1 MTLRSKRVPQ
11 KVEALCASL
20 FDAGL
25 CLVQRELDPLHH
37 TTRPIQRL
45 FRTTAAENHEI
56 IGVVHDS
63 GSEHLTPTGDPP
75 ILQKTVHIQVCE
87 QRTDHSALRC
97 ATSAVFATA
106 HLSISVFIPLLRPNL
121 QPHLYPTQH
130 IS

>member
-11 KVEALCASL
+11 KVKALCASL

-63 GSEHLTPTGDPP
+63 GSEHLTPTVIRQYFRKRFMYRFASSGLITPP
-75 ILQKTVHIQVCE
+75 CGVPQMLC
-87 QRTDHSALRC
+87 LP
-97 ATSAVFATA
+97 
-106 HLSISVFIPLLRPNL
+106 PLTFR
-121 QPHLYPTQH
+121 
-130 IS
+130 